1 MKKLVLL
8 LLLFSWFIS
17 PAPNLKSRRTTLSS
31 TQYTLKART
40 LFKAMV
46 VQPTKSKKKKI
57 NKFFK
62 STSSLPLLFLQVY
75 NSQTEQQATLNWI
88 TPTSYVATFGG
99 SYTYVPNQGI
109 TGNAS
114 NAYINTGFSPNSNG
128 AGVFTQ
134 NSGSH
139 GVWVNTELVEVNIVA
154 GLTGATTSTD
164 IFPRYT
170 GNICYMYAN
179 SASGSGIAN
188 TSSIGYFDVDRNNSA
203 NEQYYVR
210 GALLGTQTAASSTI
224 PTGNDHVLCRWNAV
238 AGSRSL
244 YSAHQVGARWYTGTM
259 TAAQHAQLNNAFIA
273 LFQ

>member
-1 MKKLVLL
+1 MKKLVLI

-17 PAPNLKSRRTTLSS
+17 PAPNLKSRKTTLSS
-31 TQYTLKART
+31 VQYTLKART
-40 LFKAMV
+40 LFKSMTV
-46 VQPTKSKKKKI
+46 KPTKSKKKKI

-62 STSSLPLLFLQVY
+62 STSSLPLLTLWVF

-99 SYTYVPNQGI
+99 SYTYIANQGI

-128 AGVFTQ
+128 AGIFTQ

-139 GVWVNTELVEVNIVA
+139 GVWVNTELTENNIVA
-154 GLTGATTSTD
+154 GLTSAAASTD

-179 SASGSGIAN
+179 SASGAGISN
-188 TSSIGYFDVDRNNSA
+188 SSSIGYFAVDRNNSA

-210 GALLGTQTAASSTI
+210 GASLGTQTAASATI
-224 PTGNDHVLCRWNAV
+224 PTGNDHVLCRWNAA

-244 YSAHQVGARWYTGTM
+244 YSAHQVSARWYAGTM
-259 TAAQHAQLNNAFIA
+259 TAAQHAQLNNALTA